1 MIQLWLVFTELPD
14 RQTQPNNIEDNNE
27 RINVTLTDNT
37 QHLYDIMSYCHLSN
51 KTELLILRIWKFDI
65 YVVRVVSH
73 DYKI

>member
-65 YVVRVVSH
+65 YVVLVVSH

>member
-65 YVVRVVSH
+65 HLVLVVSH